1 MIRQRADLTFKENVK
16 YSRHGWLRLT
26 PAYSVK
32 IVEKILDD
40 NSSIQTILD
49 PFSGSGTTGLIA
61 SQRGLACD
69 LWDINPFLVWLAEVK
84 CANYSLEVIK
94 NTKQITD
101 EIVYSQHTL
110 KDDNWIP
117 AISNIERWWTP
128 NQLTSLANL
137 FNLIKQFSLP
147 YSSER
152 NLLYIAFCQVMIR
165 WSNASFNHQS
175 VSFKTQN
182 GQLSLF
188 NEPEMAVLYQDFMQS
203 LYNILIDAHESLV
216 NTPHIFLQ
224 DARHTPFYSKQYDA
238 IITSP
243 PYVNR
248 MSYIRELRP
257 YMYWLGYLNEA
268 KEAGELDWQAIG
280 GTWGIATSRLNHWN
294 PQITITSSIIQSIV
308 EKVDTSSP
316 ILSKYIHKY
325 FIDMSIHFANIVSL
339 VRNGGQVY
347 YVVGNSKFYDTLV
360 PVEKIYAELLET
372 SGFVNIRIEAI
383 RKRNSKKELLEFLV
397 SAQKP

>member
-1 MIRQRADLTFKENVK
+1 MIKQRADLTFKENVK

-40 NSSIQTILD
+40 NLNIQTILD
-49 PFSGSGTTGLIA
+49 PFCGTGTTGSIA
-61 SQRGLACD
+61 GQRGLACD

-84 CANYSLEVIK
+84 CANYSLEIIK
-94 NTKQITD
+94 NTKQIAN
-101 EIVYSQHTL
+101 EIVYSQHML
-110 KDDNWIP
+110 KDDSWIP
-117 AISNIERWWTP
+117 SISNIERWWTP

-137 FNLIKQFSLP
+137 FNLIKRFSLP

-175 VSFKTQN
+175 MSFKAPN
-182 GQLSLF
+182 KQLSLF
-188 NEPEMAVLYQDFMQS
+188 DELEIDTLYQDFLQS
-203 LYNILIDAHESLV
+203 LNNILIDTHKPLTT
-216 NTPHIFLQ
+216 TPQFFLQ
-224 DARHTPFYSKQYDA
+224 DARLIPTYSKQYDA

-243 PYVNR
+243 PYANR

-280 GTWGIATSRLNHWN
+280 GTWGIATSKLNHWN
-294 PQITITSSIIQSIV
+294 PQIPITNPTVQSIIEQ
-308 EKVDTSSP
+308 VDTSSP

-325 FIDMSIHFANIVSL
+325 FVDMSIHFANITPL
-339 VRNGGQVY
+339 VKNGGHVY

-360 PVEKIYAELLET
+360 PVEKIYGEFLE
-372 SGFVNIRIEAI
+372 SQGFVHITIEAI